1 MSPSNSSPSPVSSCD
16 IIVVSILIVG
26 VCFLTLTPALYL
38 AFQAWQWTWATRIV
52 KGAFLP
58 ALFLS
63 VLAGLL
69 AYKRIQARRTL
80 MENDD
85 HDN

>member
-1 MSPSNSSPSPVSSCD
+1 MSASNSSPSPVSARD

-26 VCFLTLTPALYL
+26 VCFFTLTPALYL
-38 AFQAWQWTWATRIV
+38 AFQALQWTWATRLV
-52 KGAFLP
+52 EGAFLP
-58 ALFLS
+58 SLLLS
-63 VLAGLL
+63 VLASLL

-80 MENDD
+80 RESAD

>member
-1 MSPSNSSPSPVSSCD
+1 MSLSNSSSAPVSFRD
-16 IIVVSILIVG
+16 IIVVSILLVG
-26 VCFLTLTPALYL
+26 VCFLTLMPALYL
-38 AFQAWQWTWATRIV
+38 AFQAMQWTWATRLV
-52 KGAFLP
+52 EGAFLP
-58 ALFLS
+58 SLFLS

-80 MENDD
+80 MESDD